1 MKKYCEECG
10 REVETKIIT
19 KKEVYTVLGE
29 DIEVQAQVLVCAD
42 CNEEFYCEELDNAT
56 LVNAYNVYRKRHEL
70 LLPDE
75 IKQIRE
81 LYGLSQRSF
90 SKLLNWGD
98 KTIHI
103 YENG

>member
-42 CNEEFYCEELDNAT
+42 C
-56 LVNAYNVYRKRHEL
+56 V
-70 LLPDE
+70 
-75 IKQIRE
+75 
-81 LYGLSQRSF
+81 
-90 SKLLNWGD
+90 
-98 KTIHI
+98 
-103 YENG
+103 